1 MSLNLETIL
10 QGVKADV
17 VVLDRRRQIV
27 YRNHPVD
34 GDAILTAAVLAAVD
48 MTFSQKKG
56 FEALEASAAVADG
69 DSGVTDIMVSGEYVE
84 MPDGEYVVLTLEN
97 PTRLQKEKM
106 ALSELSLIHI

>member
-48 MTFSQKKG
+48 MTFSQKK
-56 FEALEASAAVADG
+56 ALRLWKQVRLLLMATAA
-69 DSGVTDIMVSGEYVE
+69 
-84 MPDGEYVVLTLEN
+84 
-97 PTRLQKEKM
+97 LQILWCRANMSRCRM
-106 ALSELSLIHI
+106 ANTWC

>member
-48 MTFSQKKG
+48 MTFSQKK
-56 FEALEASAAVADG
+56 
-69 DSGVTDIMVSGEYVE
+69 
-84 MPDGEYVVLTLEN
+84 
-97 PTRLQKEKM
+97 RL
-106 ALSELSLIHI
+106 